1 MPSKGIAPL
10 AKAIRKARMNEMQLT
25 SIHGSLLQL
34 CLIAKNLKPALEFL
48 NVDVTEISTEVYR
61 CRFIILKCLVW
72 ETYYKYF
79 LCFFS
84 FFFLQNGYFD
94 AKHFLLYY
102 YYGGVIYAA
111 LKNYERSLYFFE
123 VALTTPSSAISHIM
137 LESYKKYILVSLILQ
152 GKVMRLNCITCLW
165 LLDDNLSHLLRLRLY
180 QSTRHKWWIDYWS
193 QWVQS
198 TTR

>member
-79 LCFFS
+79 L
-84 FFFLQNGYFD
+84 FFFHFFVEWLFWCQTLSSVLLLWWCDLCCSEELWAFTILFWSCSHHSFICNFTHHVGILQKVHPRVSDSARKGD
-94 AKHFLLYY
+94 EIELYY
-102 YYGGVIYAA
+102 M
-111 LKNYERSLYFFE
+111 FM
-123 VALTTPSSAISHIM
+123 AI
-137 LESYKKYILVSLILQ
+137 
-152 GKVMRLNCITCLW
+152 RW
-165 LLDDNLSHLLRLRLY
+165 
-180 QSTRHKWWIDYWS
+180 
-193 QWVQS
+193 
-198 TTR
+198 